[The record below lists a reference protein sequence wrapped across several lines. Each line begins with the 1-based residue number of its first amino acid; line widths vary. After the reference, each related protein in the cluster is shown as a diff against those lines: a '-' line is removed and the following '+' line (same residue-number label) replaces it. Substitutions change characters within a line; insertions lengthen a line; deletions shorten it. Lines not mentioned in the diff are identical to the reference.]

1 MKLFFYVICYNV
13 KLRLFYIVLD
23 FYDNRNVNWFIFKL
37 KVKVDLWKDKMK

>member
-13 KLRLFYIVLD
+13 KLRLFYIVQD